1 MKNTFVLNLGDVKI
15 RPWRTGD
22 EPSLAKHAN
31 NRKIW
36 INVRDRF
43 PHPYTHKDAQI
54 WVRVAGADRNMIN
67 LAIEVEGEAAGGIGV
82 VFKDDVYRRGA
93 EIGYW
98 LGEAYWNQGIITR
111 AVIALTRHIFD
122 SPQFDIFRMYA
133 GIFEYNTASAR
144 VLEKAGYQLEA
155 RLRKSVTKDEK
166 TVDELVYAVL
176 KDEFQEEIPVLQ
188 KQDNG
193 KS

>member
-1 MKNTFVLNLGDVKI
+1 MKNTLVLKLEDIII

-22 EPSLAKHAN
+22 ETALVKHAN

-36 INVRDRF
+36 LNVRDRF
-43 PHPYTHKDAQI
+43 PHPYTRKDAEI

-67 LAIEVEGEAAGGIGV
+67 MAIEVESEAAGGIGV
-82 VFKDDVYRRGA
+82 VFKDDVYHRSA

-98 LGEAYWNQGIITR
+98 LGEAYWNRGIATL
-111 AVIALTRHIFD
+111 AVRTVTSHIFT

-155 RLRKSVTKDEK
+155 RHRKSVTKDGK
-166 TVDELVYAVL
+166 TVDELIYAIL
-176 KDEFQEEIPVLQ
+176 KEELAETELSE
-188 KQDNG
+188 NC
-193 KS
+193 